1 MNQPNVT
8 EVVIVG
14 AGPYGLS
21 IAAFLAARGVTYR
34 IFGDPMS
41 AWANQMPKGMRLKSE
56 GFASSLADP
65 KSQLTLGHYCQ
76 ESGLPYQDTDR
87 PVPLETFVAYGL
99 AFQKKFV
106 PNLEKKLVVTVRRSP
121 VGFELLLDDKEIVS
135 ARKVIMAVGITQFAY
150 VPSDLSAL
158 PSDFV
163 SHSSV
168 HSDLQGFRGRE
179 VAVVGGGSSALDLAA
194 LLNQAGA
201 SVKVIARRSAI
212 RFHNPPKPRSLREQ
226 ILSPMGGIGAGVDLY
241 FYANAPHLF
250 RWLPEKLRLDR
261 VRKTLGPAPGWFIRD
276 EVVGRVPIFLGTEIT
291 GACIQ
296 DSRVQLQL
304 MDGERRTQTLGF
316 DHVIAATGY
325 RIDLQRLS
333 LLGDDLRAK
342 IRLIDRSPRL
352 SANFESSIPGL
363 YFAGVT
369 AANTFGPVL
378 RFAFG
383 ARFTARRLSRH
394 LAKSAS
400 RSSSAYAQ
408 TDNVQAFEQ
417 AWQGAADSSQK

>member
-8 EVVIVG
+8 DVAIVG

-21 IAAFLAARGVTYR
+21 IAAFLAARGVPYR
-34 IFGDPMS
+34 IFGNPMS

-65 KSQLTLGHYCQ
+65 KSQFTLAHYCQ
-76 ESGLPYQDTDR
+76 QEGLPYQDTDR
-87 PVPLETFVAYGL
+87 PVPLEIFVAYGL

-106 PNLEKKLVVTVRRSP
+106 PNLETKMVLSVRRCP
-121 VGFELLLDDKEIVS
+121 AGFELQLDDKEIVS
-135 ARKVIMAVGITQFAY
+135 ARKVIVSVGITQFAH
-150 VPSDLSAL
+150 VPSVLSAI

-163 SHSSV
+163 SHSSA
-168 HSDLQGFRGRE
+168 HSDLQGFRCRH

-194 LLNQAGA
+194 LLDQAGA

-212 RFHNPPKPRSLREQ
+212 RFHNPPKPRSLRDR
-226 ILSPMGGIGAGVDLY
+226 LLNPMSGIGAGADLY
-241 FYANAPHLF
+241 FYANAPYLF
-250 RWLPEKLRLDR
+250 RRLPEKLRLDR

-276 EVVGRVPIFLGTEIT
+276 EVVGRVPLFLSTDIT
-291 GACIQ
+291 GAWLQ
-296 DSRVQLQL
+296 DGRVQLQL

-325 RIDLQRLS
+325 RIDIQRLS
-333 LLGDDLRAK
+333 LLGDDLRAR
-342 IRLIDRSPRL
+342 IRLIDKSPRL
-352 SANFESSIPGL
+352 SANFESSVPGL

-369 AANTFGPVL
+369 AANAFGPVL
-378 RFAFG
+378 RFVFG
-383 ARFTARRLSRH
+383 TRFTARRLSRH
-394 LAKSAS
+394 LAKPA
-400 RSSSAYAQ
+400 RKSSSAYAES
-408 TDNVQAFEQ
+408 DNVQALEQ